1 MENNELTP
9 ALRQTQTRIFRLMGV
24 FLESIIEASSSPAY
38 REMLEH
44 VVESTKEAHKTLYN
58 RTMAHIRQATGEAQ
72 FHDVVERGNSIAAAL
87 EHSRIS
93 VQLTCHPCD
102 LISHARSIKPTY
114 DAFITAVAAKTGG
127 DVRLASLKGMW
138 RIAEKIVLRPPGEQ
152 RRAPGACMIR
162 DVVRGAIV
170 YTHVGSM
177 YSALDMLAG
186 CDNVLL
192 RKQEDLGINPVIIP
206 SAVLGLRSKIVLRQ
220 LKNRFPG
227 GNPGPTAGGWSD
239 WMITFSFSDDSNAHI
254 CELQLILER
263 MMTVRKECLA
273 HRAYNRFR
281 TAFEL
286 LECTIH

>member
-1 MENNELTP
+1 MCVCVCVCVVFHPLF
-9 ALRQTQTRIFRLMGV
+9 ALYP
-24 FLESIIEASSSPAY
+24 SI
-38 REMLEH
+38 
-44 VVESTKEAHKTLYN
+44 TT
-58 RTMAHIRQATGEAQ
+58 
-72 FHDVVERGNSIAAAL
+72 AAL

-127 DVRLASLKGMW
+127 DVRFAGLKGMW

-152 RRAPGACMIR
+152 RREPGACKIR

-192 RKQEDLGINPVIIP
+192 RKQVCFQERCRRQNRTREWACVLCLSFGVFLRMGII
-206 SAVLGLRSKIVLRQ
+206 
-220 LKNRFPG
+220 
-227 GNPGPTAGGWSD
+227 D
-239 WMITFSFSDDSNAHI
+239 
-254 CELQLILER
+254 
-263 MMTVRKECLA
+263 
-273 HRAYNRFR
+273 
-281 TAFEL
+281 
-286 LECTIH
+286 